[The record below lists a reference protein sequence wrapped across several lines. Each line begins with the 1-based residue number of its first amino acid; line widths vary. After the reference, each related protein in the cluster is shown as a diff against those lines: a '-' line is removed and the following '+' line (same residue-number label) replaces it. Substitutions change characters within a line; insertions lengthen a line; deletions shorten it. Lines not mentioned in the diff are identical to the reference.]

1 MKAQIVLLKTKDKS
15 APIWIE
21 EMGENTRHI
30 REVIHNSRSCSNPD
44 NVLGYSARRHIHL
57 TSDEPLVTGHYVF
70 CYSVHLNN
78 PYHPEDRYINP
89 VRRWGS
95 GTCTACKKIVAS
107 TDESLGLP
115 TISKE
120 WIRDVFIPANGKLT
134 EVNLEMVK
142 CFNCDDKSKCIY
154 CENNICERPSH
165 VKLINNEVCIVS
177 PGGII
182 GERKSYTHEDFD
194 RDVKEQQTLE
204 TAAREAAKSGGP
216 FSTHGQ
222 NYEYMFKL
230 GAEWQKQQK
239 PPRQLT
245 TYDRD
250 GY

>member
-1 MKAQIVLLKTKDKS
+1 M
-15 APIWIE
+15 
-21 EMGENTRHI
+21 
-30 REVIHNSRSCSNPD
+30 
-44 NVLGYSARRHIHL
+44 
-57 TSDEPLVTGHYVF
+57 
-70 CYSVHLNN
+70 
-78 PYHPEDRYINP
+78 
-89 VRRWGS
+89 
-95 GTCTACKKIVAS
+95 AS
-107 TDESLGLP
+107 TDESLELP

-120 WIRDVFIPANGKLT
+120 WISDVFIPTNGKLT
-134 EVNLEMVK
+134 EVELEIQEWNTVNNSPITVNHLLKNRWELVK
-142 CFNCDDKSKCIY
+142 EEQPEPPFDDAPIHFY
-154 CENNICERPSH
+154 ERL
-165 VKLINNEVCIVS
+165 KLTANNEVCIVS